1 MTSSGDSG
9 IRLAAVDAFTSI
21 PLKGNGAGV
30 VLLEQPADAHWM
42 QQLAAELNQS
52 ETAFLWADGPTWR
65 LRWFTPSCEVR
76 LCGHAT
82 LAAAVALQ
90 HWGKLAAG
98 NPSSFCTRSGDLPV
112 TLLGSGEVSL
122 DLPGGELL
130 IRQQDDWMSR
140 AAGVDPLQCWTS
152 ELGYGVLLLPP
163 AASLE
168 SLDPDHSGW
177 ASGAEVGW
185 VVMQAGSGAI
195 DYRLRFFAPGL
206 GLKEDP
212 VTGSAHALVAPWW
225 CRELGKA
232 SVHGWQPSHRPGGL
246 WATPQTSGM
255 IRLQGSAV
263 VLWDGRL
270 LQQPVHNTPE
280 SWRRCS
286 ND

>member
-1 MTSSGDSG
+1 MAVADCHQRAQPDPRRAGTSYGAAATDAAGPAARMTSSGDSG

-21 PLKGNGAGV
+21 PLNGNGAGV

-112 TLLGSGEVSL
+112 TLLGSGEASL

-163 AASLE
+163 AASL
-168 SLDPDHSGW
+168 
-177 ASGAEVGW
+177 
-185 VVMQAGSGAI
+185 
-195 DYRLRFFAPGL
+195 
-206 GLKEDP
+206 
-212 VTGSAHALVAPWW
+212 
-225 CRELGKA
+225 
-232 SVHGWQPSHRPGGL
+232 
-246 WATPQTSGM
+246 
-255 IRLQGSAV
+255 
-263 VLWDGRL
+263 
-270 LQQPVHNTPE
+270 
-280 SWRRCS
+280 
-286 ND
+286 